1 MSHHLPGAG
10 GEGVAAGVAGESF
23 TAPPSMGD
31 SGLGAVGGADE
42 ILPFTGSVFSLPIAI
57 AGVVLTF
64 GGWLL
69 TRVAIE
75 RVE

>member
-10 GEGVAAGVAGESF
+10 GEGVVAGVAGESF
-23 TAPPSMGD
+23 TAPPGSE
-31 SGLGAVGGADE
+31 GLGAIGGADE
-42 ILPFTGSVFSLPIAI
+42 VLPFTGSVFSLPVAVT
-57 AGVVLTF
+57 GVVLTL

-75 RVE
+75 RVD